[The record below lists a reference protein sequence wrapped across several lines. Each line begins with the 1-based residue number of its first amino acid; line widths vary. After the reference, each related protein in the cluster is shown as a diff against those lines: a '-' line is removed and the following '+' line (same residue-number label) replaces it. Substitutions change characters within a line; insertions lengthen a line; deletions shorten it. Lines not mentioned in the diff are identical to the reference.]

1 MHAKSLCTH
10 TQNGILA
17 IELPKPKASYRI
29 RLPDGDFLTFASF
42 ETKKDPNAEVIAV
55 QLRRLE
61 GDDWKT
67 VEQITVYRAP
77 DGTYSQIRSRKE
89 KPE

>member
-1 MHAKSLCTH
+1 MIAVSK
-10 TQNGILA
+10 
-17 IELPKPKASYRI
+17 PPKASYRV

-42 ETKKDPNAEVIAV
+42 ETKKDPNAEVITV

-77 DGTYSQIRSRKE
+77 DGTYSRLRGRQE

>member
-1 MHAKSLCTH
+1 M
-10 TQNGILA
+10 
-17 IELPKPKASYRI
+17 PKPPKASYRV

-42 ETKKDPNAEVIAV
+42 ETKKDPNAEVITV

-67 VEQITVYRAP
+67 VEQITVYRAA
-77 DGTYSQIRSRKE
+77 DGTYSRLRGRIE
-89 KPE
+89 KPQ

>member
-1 MHAKSLCTH
+1 MS
-10 TQNGILA
+10 
-17 IELPKPKASYRI
+17 LPKPKASYRI
-29 RLPDGDFLTFASF
+29 RLPDGDYLTFASF
-42 ETKKDPNAEVIAV
+42 ETKKDPTAEVITV

-77 DGTYSQIRSRKE
+77 DGTYSQIRGRKE

>member
-1 MHAKSLCTH
+1 MALT
-10 TQNGILA
+10 
-17 IELPKPKASYRI
+17 KPKASYRI
-29 RLPDGDFLTFASF
+29 RLPNGDFLTFASF
-42 ETKKDPNAEVIAV
+42 ETKNDPNAEVITA

-67 VEQITVYRAP
+67 MEQIAVYRAP
-77 DGTYSQIRSRKE
+77 DGTYSQIRGRKE